1 MQTIKQLSDEM
12 STLLEEYG
20 VDNVSDTIVT
30 SEIKSAIG
38 TINRCRHFKPNGDVL
53 YDELYEDKIIPLA
66 ITGYL
71 KAGAEGETAHTEN
84 GVQRRYGNGNKYPK
98 EMLQDIIPL
107 AEFH

>member
-1 MQTIKQLSDEM
+1 MQTINQLCEEM
-12 STLLEEYG
+12 RATLEEYG
-20 VDNVSDTIVT
+20 VENVSDRIVQL
-30 SEIKSAIG
+30 EIKSAIG
-38 TINRCRHFKPNGDVL
+38 AINRCRHFKPNGTVL
-53 YDELYEDKIIPLA
+53 YDEIYEDKIIPLA

-71 KAGAEGETAHTEN
+71 KAGAEGEAAHTEN